1 MTRTKSDVY
10 VAYGFLL
17 PALLVYVA
25 FMLYPF
31 LSGIV
36 ISLYRWNGVSQRQFL
51 GLGNYVHLASDP
63 RFLASLWHN
72 VLYALG
78 SVVGKI
84 ALGFIFALL
93 LNARIRGM
101 TVYRTLYF
109 TPVVMSFV
117 AVGLLWRW
125 IYNPVFG
132 LFDFLLQASGLTHS
146 PVGWLSN
153 PQIALWSVVIVD
165 VWKWTGYHTVIFLAG
180 LQTIPNELYEAAVVD
195 GASFLR
201 RIMSITLPGIRQI
214 SVINLTIALMG
225 AFSVFD
231 PVYVITGGGPY
242 NSSEVLLTYMYLR
255 TFQQQELGYGT
266 AMVVVLFV
274 IVILISLWQQRFTR
288 EKL

>member
-1 MTRTKSDVY
+1 MIRRKSDPF
-10 VAYGFLL
+10 VAYAFLL
-17 PALLVYVA
+17 PALSVYAA

-36 ISLYRWNGVSQRQFL
+36 FSLYDWNGVTQRRFV
-51 GLGNYVHLASDP
+51 GVGNYLRLASDP
-63 RFLASLWHN
+63 RFLASLLHN
-72 VLYALG
+72 VLYAVG
-78 SVVGKI
+78 SVTGKI
-84 ALGFIFALL
+84 VLGFLFALL
-93 LNARIRGM
+93 LNAKIRGAG
-101 TVYRTLYF
+101 VYRTLYF

-132 LFDFLLQASGLTHS
+132 LLDYLLQASGLTHS

-153 PQIALWSVVIVD
+153 PHVALWSVVIAD
-165 VWKWTGYHTVIFLAG
+165 IWKWTGYHTVIFLAG
-180 LQTIPNELYEAAVVD
+180 LQTIPGELYEAADVD
-195 GASFLR
+195 GAPLLR
-201 RIMSITLPGIRQI
+201 RILSITLPGIRPI
-214 SVINLTIALMG
+214 TIINVTIALMG

-242 NSSEVLLTYMYLR
+242 DSSEVLLTYMYLR

-274 IVILISLWQQRFTR
+274 IVILISVWQQRLTR
-288 EKL
+288 RQA

>member
-1 MTRTKSDVY
+1 MTRTKSDVL

-17 PALLVYVA
+17 PALLVYIA
-25 FMLYPF
+25 FLLYPF

-36 ISLYRWNGVSQRQFL
+36 ISLYRWNGVSPRQFQ
-51 GLGNYVHLASDP
+51 GIGNYVRLAADP

-78 SVVGKI
+78 SVTGKI
-84 ALGFIFALL
+84 ILGFIFALL

-132 LFDFLLQASGLTHS
+132 LFDYLLQTIGFTHKS
-146 PVGWLSN
+146 VGWLSN
-153 PQIALWSVVIVD
+153 PQIALWSVVLVD

-180 LQTIPNELYEAAVVD
+180 LQTIPHELYEAAVVD

-201 RIMSITLPGIRQI
+201 RILSITLPGIRQI
-214 SVINLTIALMG
+214 SIINITIALMG

-242 NSSEVLLTYMYLR
+242 NSSEVILTYMYLR

-266 AMVVVLFV
+266 AMVVVLFA

-288 EKL
+288 ERL

>member
-1 MTRTKSDVY
+1 MRTRNDVF

-17 PALLVYVA
+17 PALLVYAA

-36 ISLYRWNGVSQRQFL
+36 FSLYRWDGVSPRHFL
-51 GLGNYVHLASDP
+51 GIGNYVHLARDA
-63 RFLASLWHN
+63 RFLAALWHN

-78 SVVGKI
+78 SVAGKI
-84 ALGFIFALL
+84 VLGLIFALL

-101 TVYRTLYF
+101 TIYRTLYF

-132 LFDFLLQASGLTHS
+132 LFDFLLQAAGLTHR

-153 PQIALWSVVIVD
+153 PQIALWSVVMVD
-165 VWKWTGYHTVIFLAG
+165 IWKWTGYHTVIFLAG
-180 LQTIPNELYEAAVVD
+180 LQTIPGELYEAAVVD
-195 GASFLR
+195 GARFLR
-201 RIMSITLPGIRQI
+201 RTASITLPAIRQI
-214 SVINLTIALMG
+214 SIINVTIALMG

-255 TFQQQELGYGT
+255 TFQQQDLGYGT
-266 AMVVVLFV
+266 AMVVVLFL

-288 EKL
+288 ERQ

>member
-1 MTRTKSDVY
+1 MTKARNDVV
-10 VAYGFLL
+10 VAYSFLA
-17 PALLVYVA
+17 PALFVYVA

-36 ISLYRWNGVSQRQFL
+36 LSLYSWNGVSPRRFL
-51 GLGNYVHLASDP
+51 GLENYVRLASDS
-63 RFLASLWHN
+63 RFLAALWHN
-72 VLYALG
+72 VLYAVG
-78 SVVGKI
+78 SVAGKI
-84 ALGFIFALL
+84 VLGFIFALL

-101 TVYRTLYF
+101 SIYRTLYF

-132 LFDFLLQASGLTHS
+132 LFDFLLQSAGLTHK
-146 PVGWLSN
+146 PVGWMSD
-153 PQIALWSVVIVD
+153 PRIALWSVVLADI
-165 VWKWTGYHTVIFLAG
+165 WKWTGYHTVIFLAG
-180 LQTIPNELYEAAVVD
+180 LQTIPLELYEAAVVD

-201 RIMSITLPGIRQI
+201 RVVNITLPGIRQI
-214 SVINLTIALMG
+214 SIINITIALMG

-242 NSSEVLLTYMYLR
+242 NSSEVVLTYMYLR

-266 AMVVVLFV
+266 AMVVVLFAV
-274 IVILISLWQQRFTR
+274 VILISLWQQRFTR
-288 EKL
+288 ERL

>member
-1 MTRTKSDVY
+1 MLRTKSDPY
-10 VAYGFLL
+10 VAYAFLL
-17 PALLVYVA
+17 PALLVYVV
-25 FMLYPF
+25 FTMYPF
-31 LSGIV
+31 VSGIV
-36 ISLYRWNGVSQRQFL
+36 ISTYRWDGVTPRHFV
-51 GLGNYVHLASDP
+51 GIGNYVQLASDT
-63 RFLASLWHN
+63 RFLTSLGHN

-78 SVVGKI
+78 SVTGKI

-93 LNARIRGM
+93 LNAKIRGM

-125 IYNPVFG
+125 LYNPVFG
-132 LFDFLLQASGLTHS
+132 LFDFILQGLGLTHT

-153 PQIALWSVVIVD
+153 PHIALWSVVIVD
-165 VWKWTGYHTVIFLAG
+165 TWKWTGYHTVIFLAG
-180 LQTIPNELYEAAVVD
+180 LQTIPDELYEAAEVD
-195 GASFLR
+195 GASILR
-201 RIMSITLPGIRQI
+201 RIAHITLPSIRSI
-214 SVINLTIALMG
+214 TTINITIALMG

-266 AMVVVLFV
+266 AMIVVLFV
-274 IVILISLWQQRFTR
+274 VAILISLWQQRFR
-288 EKL
+288 RIEG